1 MKGIKRILCLFLASF
16 MLVTAGCNPNSSNPS
31 ETLPDPVSP
40 VTPTSLGTVEGELH
54 EYKITETDKYIVQNG
69 KSEYKILIPEGM
81 SQNNYI
87 SAAVS
92 DLKLM
97 FLESTGLTL
106 EVVEDNQSLNGK
118 YLAIHSTEL
127 CSADS
132 IGATREALGRGG
144 FRIVTKGDSIVMC
157 GATPESSMYAV
168 YEFLHQAL
176 SFDLLYTD
184 YYVLDKNVKNLK
196 LMNYDVTDIPDFE
209 YRMQSTGWIR
219 YNDLNR
225 KRMKWTNDSD
235 WIIPVG
241 SAGATWHNTF
251 QYLPY
256 DQYKTSHPEWYSYP
270 RLNQLCYTAHGDEE
284 SRAEMIDIIS
294 AQVIDLFSQEQYKD
308 YNHIS
313 ISIEDNQDC
322 CTCETCAEAKKTY
335 GADSAVMVMFL
346 NDVAI
351 KVKAWMDTPAG
362 EAYKRD
368 FRILFFAYHATNA
381 APVVYDTET
390 GTYKPTA
397 PEVVCHPNVA
407 VYFAETNGDY
417 TQNFHDKGTAN
428 TEVGKNMQGWAVL
441 SEEIYFW
448 SYSTNFS
455 HFLTPYNSFDTVQDI
470 LKFAK
475 REDTMFIM
483 IQDQWV
489 QANAQTGFGIYKN
502 WLHSKLEWDVNAN
515 VAELEDF
522 FFDNYFLEASGTM
535 HQLFNEYRAW
545 AKYQTNN
552 LGYKGFRSVY
562 TNALKKDLWPQRLLE
577 RWITLTEQAKTEI
590 LHYKT
595 TNPDL
600 YKQLTNHIAIE
611 SLAFRY
617 LLVSLYSDSYDPS
630 YVVSV
635 KRTFAADILTAGL
648 TLVSSMSGQSIT
660 SLLQSWGVA

>member
-1 MKGIKRILCLFLASF
+1 MKGIKRILCLFLATF
-16 MLVTAGCNPNSSNPS
+16 MLVAAGCKPDDSNPS
-31 ETLPDPVSP
+31 VSLPNPINP
-40 VTPTSLGTVEGELH
+40 VTPTTLGEVKGELH
-54 EYKITETDKYIVQNG
+54 EYKITETDKYIVKNG
-69 KSEYKILIPEGM
+69 QTDYQILIPEGM
-81 SQNNYI
+81 SQNSYI

-97 FLESTGLTL
+97 FLEATGVTL
-106 EVVEDNQSLNGK
+106 EVVEDNQTLNGK

-127 CSADS
+127 CSAES

-144 FRIVTKGDSIVMC
+144 FRIVTKDENVVMC

-184 YYVLDKNVKNLK
+184 YYVLDKNVEDLK
-196 LMNYDVTDIPDFE
+196 LMQYDVTDIPDFE
-209 YRMQSTGWIR
+209 YRMQSTGWVR
-219 YNDLNR
+219 YNDQNR

-241 SAGATWHNTF
+241 DSAATWHNTF
-251 QYLPY
+251 NYLPPA
-256 DQYKTSHPEWYSYP
+256 QYKLSKPEWYSYP
-270 RLNQLCYTAHGDEE
+270 RENQLCYTARGNEE
-284 SRAEMIDIIS
+284 LRGEMIDIIS
-294 AQVIDLFSQEQYKD
+294 AKVIELFSMAEYKD

-322 CTCETCAEAKKTY
+322 CICDTCAAAKQKY

-346 NDVAI
+346 NDVA
-351 KVKAWMDTPAG
+351 KVVKEWMDSPEG

-381 APVVYDTET
+381 APVVFDEET
-390 GTYKPTA
+390 KTYKPSA

-417 TQNFHDKGTAN
+417 TQNFHDLDTAN
-428 TEVGKNMQGWAVL
+428 TQVGKNMQGWGVL

-475 REDTMFIM
+475 KEDTMFIM

-502 WLHSKLEWDVNAN
+502 WLHAKLGWNVNAN

-522 FFDNYFLEASGTM
+522 FFDNYFLEASDTM

-545 AKYQTNN
+545 AKHQTDN

-562 TNALKKDLWPQRLLE
+562 TNVLKKEFWPQRMLE
-577 RWITLTEQAKTEI
+577 RWINLTEQAKTEI
-590 LHYKT
+590 LQYKT
-595 TNPDL
+595 TNPTL
-600 YKQLTNHIAIE
+600 YKQLNKHIAIE

-617 LLVSLYSDSYDPS
+617 LLVSLYSDAYDPA
-630 YVVSV
+630 YLLTV
-635 KRTFAADILTAGL
+635 KKTFAADILEAGL
-648 TLVSSMSGQSIT
+648 TLVSSTSGQSI
-660 SLLQSWGVA
+660 SALLQSWGVA

>member
-1 MKGIKRILCLFLASF
+1 MKGIKRILCLFLATF
-16 MLVTAGCNPNSSNPS
+16 MLVAAGCKPDDSNPS
-31 ETLPDPVSP
+31 VSLPDPINP
-40 VTPTSLGTVEGELH
+40 VTPTTLGEVKGELH
-54 EYKITETDKYIVQNG
+54 EYKITETDKYIVKNG
-69 KSEYKILIPEGM
+69 QTDYQILIPEGM
-81 SQNNYI
+81 SQNSYI

-97 FLESTGLTL
+97 FLEATGVTL
-106 EVVEDNQSLNGK
+106 EVVEDNQTLNGK

-127 CSADS
+127 CSAES

-144 FRIVTKGDSIVMC
+144 FRIVTKDENVVMC

-168 YEFLHQAL
+168 YEFLHQTL
-176 SFDLLYTD
+176 GFDLLYTD
-184 YYVLDKNVKNLK
+184 YYVLEKNVEDLK
-196 LMNYDVTDIPDFE
+196 LMQYDVTDIPDFE
-209 YRMQSTGWIR
+209 YRMQSTGWVR
-219 YNDLNR
+219 YNDQNR

-241 SAGATWHNTF
+241 DSAATWHNTF
-251 QYLPY
+251 NYLPPA
-256 DQYKTSHPEWYSYP
+256 QYKLSKPEWYSYP
-270 RLNQLCYTAHGDEE
+270 RENQLCYTARGNEE
-284 SRAEMIDIIS
+284 LRGEMIDIIS
-294 AQVIDLFSQEQYKD
+294 AKVIELFSMAEYKD

-322 CTCETCAEAKKTY
+322 CICDTCAAAKQKY

-346 NDVAI
+346 NDVA
-351 KVKAWMDTPAG
+351 KVVKEWMDSPEG

-381 APVVYDTET
+381 APVVFDEET
-390 GTYKPTA
+390 KRYKPSA

-417 TQNFHDKGTAN
+417 TQNFHDLDTAN
-428 TEVGKNMQGWAVL
+428 TQVGKNMQGWGAL

-475 REDTMFIM
+475 KEDTMFIM

-502 WLHSKLEWDVNAN
+502 WLHAKLAWDVNAN
-515 VAELEDF
+515 VADLEDF
-522 FFDNYFLEASGTM
+522 FFDNYFLEASDTM

-545 AKYQTNN
+545 AKHQTDN

-562 TNALKKDLWPQRLLE
+562 TNALKKDFWPQRMLE
-577 RWITLTEQAKTEI
+577 RWIDLTEQAKTEI
-590 LHYKT
+590 VQYKT
-595 TNPDL
+595 TNPTL
-600 YKQLTNHIAIE
+600 YKQLTKHISIE

-617 LLVSLYSDSYDPS
+617 LLVSLYSDAYDPA
-630 YVVSV
+630 YLLTV
-635 KRTFAADILTAGL
+635 KKTFASDILEAGL
-648 TLVSSMSGQSIT
+648 TLVSSTSGQSI
-660 SLLQSWGVA
+660 SALLQSWGVA